1 MACDNFIRVN
11 WKLHNVYRAWAN
23 AMYMVWERETERESK
38 WAWNEWKRNSFV
50 WVKNKGKIIVWPRP
64 CQKRVEREK
73 WKRKQQQQRRPE
85 ERAYQRNARKQVE
98 KQKWL
103 CANIKINSIY
113 FYFIF
118 HLIVHGFFSFASLRK
133 RSCFS
138 QFSPHFSFGHFCCE
152 VFALGFFFLSL
163 SHSHLSILCIKSLLC
178 SNCQKSCVVCA
189 PQFRCLSFVLRSTGL
204 GLFHRIYTLT
214 RTRTH
219 FWHWETNHNN

>member
-1 MACDNFIRVN
+1 MST
-11 WKLHNVYRAWAN
+11 
-23 AMYMVWERETERESK
+23 EREQMRCIWCGRGSQRESK

-73 WKRKQQQQRRPE
+73 WKRKQQQQQQRRPE
-85 ERAYQRNARKQVE
+85 EKAYQRNARKQVE

-152 VFALGFFFLSL
+152 VFALGFFFSLSL
-163 SHSHLSILCIKSLLC
+163 ILISPFFVSNLCFVPIAKRVVLFVRRNSDVYRLC
-178 SNCQKSCVVCA
+178 SGRLVSAC
-189 PQFRCLSFVLRSTGL
+189 STE
-204 GLFHRIYTLT
+204 YTLSLAHALT
-214 RTRTH
+214 FDIGKRITIISYL
-219 FWHWETNHNN
+219 